1 MPVRPGLM
9 LAFACTLCHSTVAD
23 QVRAALL
30 GPDLLT
36 NAVAVL
42 APAPVLFAAIWL
54 VPGARRGR

>member
-1 MPVRPGLM
+1 M

-54 VPGARRGR
+54 VPAARRGR